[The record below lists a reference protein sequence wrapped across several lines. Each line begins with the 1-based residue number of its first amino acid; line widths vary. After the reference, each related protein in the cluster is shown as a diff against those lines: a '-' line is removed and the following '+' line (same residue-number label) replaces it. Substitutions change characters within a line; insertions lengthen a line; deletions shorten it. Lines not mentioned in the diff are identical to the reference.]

1 MFKEIF
7 GSASDQNHE
16 GSWSDLGENKPK
28 KIEDVL
34 TKEEIQILK
43 EDMGVSNT
51 NNDEEEEFLDL
62 SELKDSPTPLYQY
75 IDFSN

>member
-34 TKEEIQILK
+34 TKEEI
-43 EDMGVSNT
+43 
-51 NNDEEEEFLDL
+51 
-62 SELKDSPTPLYQY
+62 
-75 IDFSN
+75 